1 MLYLYHPSMVSAY
14 PGLRE
19 DLEAFAELGVA
30 TGSNLAVIPA
40 GSLVIPRFR
49 MLPFGKELEQEVLTL
64 GSRLINT
71 YRQHRAI
78 ADLSTW
84 IGLLDGLTPPAY
96 RVDEI
101 PRIPDGEYFVKGETN
116 SLKHRWFEAC
126 YAPNKAA
133 LLDVIRANYADST
146 VGSQELYIRPFQ
158 RYRQVAT
165 AVDGR
170 PVFNELRVFVYRG
183 HVVSR
188 GVYWSNHE
196 AALAVKPLD
205 QSKLETALADATAR
219 TEHLA
224 DFYVIDLAEYPDG
237 SWGVVELNDGVMA
250 GLSANDPKLLWSKL
264 KTLTEVA

>member
-1 MLYLYHPSMVSAY
+1 MLYLYHPSTVSAY
-14 PGLRE
+14 PGLHE
-19 DLEAFAELGVA
+19 DIEAFAELGVA

-96 RVDEI
+96 RVDEL
-101 PRIPDGEYFVKGETN
+101 PHIPDGEYFVKGETN

-126 YAPNKAA
+126 YAPNKAS

-146 VGSQELYIRPFQ
+146 VGAQELYIRPFQ

-183 HVVSR
+183 QVLSR
-188 GVYWSNHE
+188 GIYWSNHE
-196 AALAVKPLD
+196 AALAVQPLD
-205 QSKLETALADATAR
+205 QHKLDTALADAVAR

-250 GLSANDPKLLWSKL
+250 GLSANNPKLLWSKL
-264 KTLTEVA
+264 KTLTEGA